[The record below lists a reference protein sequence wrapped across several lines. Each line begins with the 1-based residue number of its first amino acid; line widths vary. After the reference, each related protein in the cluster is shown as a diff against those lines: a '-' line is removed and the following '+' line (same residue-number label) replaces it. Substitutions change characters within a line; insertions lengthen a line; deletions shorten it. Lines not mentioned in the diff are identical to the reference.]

1 MPSVG
6 KILLAAVNLSVLVN
20 GLTWTSCGT
29 GVECATLDVP
39 LEYGDSKS
47 TAKANV
53 ALARY
58 PATVAAS
65 KKLGSLLINPGGPG
79 ASGVGFVQSGAGA
92 AVSAL
97 SGGLYDVIGWDPRG
111 TGASAPILECFPNAS
126 AEYDFNNAFPSAPN
140 LWLGQFANASAD
152 AAVSSAITSFD
163 TSVAAL
169 AKACVAQKSPALYTS
184 TAAYVVRDMAAIV
197 DALDGTSAKL
207 NYWGFSY
214 GTIFLAEFIQ
224 TFPGRVG
231 RVIADGVFDAKANAL
246 TYVSQLPNDQVSV
259 RASLNDFAA
268 FCTTAGSKGCSFATA
283 PTGVTGT
290 VATRLDNIMENIF
303 KNPIVASGLSISL
316 DILSPVLASLLR
328 VPTTWKTL
336 ASVLS
341 GLETRDATALIS
353 LLGSLAA
360 SAPSDGSAAGVGTL
374 VTYPLNCVDN
384 AASNGIT
391 LDTVI
396 SLTKSI
402 SISGNTPILNAD
414 LIPITFCR
422 NFPSTRPIV
431 PNVGASLMAKTDTLL
446 ATAKTPILI
455 VSAENDPT
463 TPLKSAKAL
472 RSLLPTSSTLV
483 YRGGS
488 GHTTI
493 SHASLGMAKAIS
505 NFFVS
510 GTMPKDGA
518 RFAVDQNIFPTA
530 AASGLVTPAAFNG
543 TYTTQEQSFLTATY
557 NIGLAFLAIA

>member
-1 MPSVG
+1 MRSSNINIRRLPSIG
-6 KILLAAVNLSVLVN
+6 KILVAAANLSVLVN

-29 GVECATLDVP
+29 GVECATLEVP
-39 LEYGDSKS
+39 LEYGDAKS
-47 TAKANV
+47 TATASI

-65 KKLGSLLINPGGPG
+65 KKLGPLLINPGGPG

-111 TGASAPILECFPNAS
+111 SGASAPILECFPNAK

-246 TYVSQLPNDQVSV
+246 TYVSQLPNDQISV

-268 FCTTAGSKGCSFATA
+268 FCTTAGSKGYSFATA

-290 VATRLDNIMENIF
+290 VATRLDNIMEDIF
-303 KNPIVASGLSISL
+303 MNPISSN
-316 DILSPVLASLLR
+316 
-328 VPTTWKTL
+328 TWKTL

-353 LLGSLAA
+353 ILGSLAA
-360 SAPSDGSAAGVGTL
+360 SAPTDGSAPGVGTL
-374 VTYPLNCVDN
+374 ATYPLNCVDN
-384 AASNGIT
+384 AASSGIT

-402 SISGNTPILNAD
+402 SIFENTPILNAD

-422 NFPSTRPIV
+422 NFPSTRPLV

-493 SHASLGMAKAIS
+493 SHASLGMANAIS
-505 NFFVS
+505 NFLVS

-518 RFAVDQNIFPTA
+518 RFAVDQNVFPTA

-557 NIGLAFLAIA
+557 DIGLAFLALP

>member
-1 MPSVG
+1 MPSISSV
-6 KILLAAVNLSVLVN
+6 LLATVNLSVLVN

-29 GVECATLDVP
+29 GIECATLQVP
-39 LEYGDSKS
+39 LEYGSTTSKTNAS
-47 TAKANV
+47 I

-65 KKLGSLLINPGGPG
+65 KRLGSLLINPGGPG

-111 TGASAPILECFPNAS
+111 TGASSPILECFANAK
-126 AEYDFNNAFPSAPN
+126 AEFDFNSAFPSAPN
-140 LWLGQFANASAD
+140 LWLGQFSNSSANA
-152 AAVSSAITSFD
+152 AVTNAITSFD
-163 TSVAAL
+163 TSVASL
-169 AKACVAQKSPALYTS
+169 ANACVAQKSSALFTS
-184 TAAYVVRDMAAIV
+184 TAAYVARDMAAIV
-197 DALDGTSAKL
+197 DAVDGTSAKL

-231 RVIADGVFDAKANAL
+231 RIIADGVFDAKANAL
-246 TYVSQLPNDQVSV
+246 TYVSQLPNDQLSV
-259 RASLNDFAA
+259 RASLNDFSA
-268 FCTTAGSKGCSFATA
+268 FCATAGSTGCSFAAA
-283 PTGVTGT
+283 PSGVTGT
-290 VATRLDNIMENIF
+290 VATRIDNIMQNLF
-303 KNPIVASGLSISL
+303 NNPIVASGLSISL
-316 DILSPVLASLLR
+316 DILSPTLASLLR

-336 ASVLS
+336 ATVLS
-341 GLETRDATALIS
+341 GLENRNATALVS
-353 LLGSLAA
+353 LLGSLAD
-360 SAPSDGSAAGVGTL
+360 SAPTNNSAPGVGTL
-374 VTYPLNCVDN
+374 ATYPLGCVDN

-396 SLTKSI
+396 SLTKNI
-402 SISGNTPILNAD
+402 SITENTPILSAG

-422 NFPSTRPIV
+422 NFPATRPLV
-431 PNVGASLMAKTDTLL
+431 ANLGVSAMAKTDTTL
-446 ATAKTPILI
+446 ATAKTSILI
-455 VSAENDPT
+455 ISAENDPT

-472 RSLLPTSSTLV
+472 RALLPSSSVLA

-488 GHTTI
+488 GHTTV
-493 SHASLGMAKAIS
+493 SHASLGLAKVVS

-510 GTMPKDGA
+510 GTTPSDGA
-518 RFAVDQNIFPTA
+518 RFVVDQNVFPKA

-543 TYTTQEQSFLTATY
+543 TYTTQEQSLLTATY

>member
-1 MPSVG
+1 MPSISS
-6 KILLAAVNLSVLVN
+6 ILVATVNLSVLVN

-29 GVECATLDVP
+29 GVECATLEVP
-39 LEYGDSKS
+39 LEYGDATS
-47 TAKANV
+47 TAKASV

-58 PATVAAS
+58 PAT
-65 KKLGSLLINPGGPG
+65 
-79 ASGVGFVQSGAGA
+79 SGAGA
-92 AVSAL
+92 AVSTL
-97 SGGLYDVIGWDPRG
+97 SGGLYDIIGWDPRG
-111 TGASAPILECFPNAS
+111 TGASAPILECFANAS

-140 LWLGQFANASAD
+140 LWLGQFANASANS
-152 AAVSSAITSFD
+152 AVSSAITSFD

-184 TAAYVVRDMAAIV
+184 TAAYVARDMAAIV

-207 NYWGFSY
+207 NYW
-214 GTIFLAEFIQ
+214 FIQ

-231 RVIADGVFDAKANAL
+231 RVLADGVFDAKANAL
-246 TYVSQLPNDQVSV
+246 TYVSQLPNDQLSV

-283 PTGVTGT
+283 PTGTSGT
-290 VATRLDNIMENIF
+290 VATRLDNIMKDMF
-303 KNPIVASGLSISL
+303 LNPIVASGLSISL
-316 DILSPVLASLLR
+316 DILSPLLASLLR

-360 SAPSDGSAAGVGTL
+360 SAPTDGSAAGVGTL
-374 VTYPLNCVDN
+374 ATYPLGCVDN
-384 AASNGIT
+384 AASNGVT

-402 SISGNTPILNAD
+402 SISEDTPILNAG

-422 NFPSTRPIV
+422 NFPSTRPLV
-431 PNVGASLMAKTDTLL
+431 PNVGVSLMSKTDTLL

-472 RSLLPTSSTLV
+472 RSLLPSSSTLV

-543 TYTTQEQSFLTATY
+543 TYSTQDQSFLTATY
-557 NIGLAFLAIA
+557 NIGIAFLAIA